1 MSWLYSDHR
10 DLNKYQQQKQHS
22 APVILSEEADET
34 VDRPSQLY

>member
-10 DLNKYQQQKQHS
+10 DLNRHQQQKQHS
-22 APVILSEEADET
+22 ASVTLSEEADET